1 MNKDQLAARL
11 LATFV
16 AELEEQIRA
25 MNADLLALEGN
36 PTDAER
42 LRSVFRV
49 AHTLK
54 GAARA
59 AGVPPVEQ
67 ACHALETLL
76 AEARDGRL
84 PLGPEEFALLFSAAD
99 ALGDAG
105 KRLQDGRALGDAPI
119 AALRDRLQ
127 GGKPGKRRQATP
139 SAPPPDP
146 PPPEEREERGERGE
160 RGERRETGDGQV
172 RVEAVKL
179 DALLAATGQLFV
191 TGSRVASRPAELEAF
206 HDAAARSATEWRR
219 TGRRLR
225 LALER
230 SGAPSAL
237 TQAVNGMEANLRQLL
252 HDAGRLAAGAASDA
266 RALAQATDE
275 VSGRVRRLRMRPF
288 SEACEALPRVV
299 RDLATTAGKEVE
311 LAVLGGEVAV
321 DRAVLDGVR
330 DALLQLVRNA
340 VDHGIEPPA
349 ERARAGKPGR
359 GTVTVAAALRGDRL
373 TITVSDDG
381 AGLDVP
387 AVRTQLERRGLAVPP
402 DERELVRA
410 LFEGGLSTRAE
421 ATAISGRG
429 VGLDIVR
436 AATERIRGTVHVDW
450 VQGRGTT
457 FTLECPPTLAT
468 IRTLLAAVGPQLVAF
483 PMTHIERLLRV
494 RPEEIKHAEGRDVIA
509 TAAVPVPL
517 VALARLLPPLVA
529 RPAAGRLPVIL
540 LRVGERRLAVAVDEL
555 VAEQEIVLRPL
566 GRGRQPLPHVSGAA
580 ILGTGRIA
588 LVLNPVAIV
597 AAGLVLGAGP
607 GLAIAEAKPAGRV
620 KRRILVVDDSI
631 TTRTLEQSV
640 LEAAGYDVLTAV
652 DGADGWKVLQERGAD
667 LVVAD
672 VEMPRMDGFA
682 LCEAIRASKR
692 FKELPVV
699 LVTALEAPEHRAR
712 GLEAGADAY
721 LGKSSFDQQTLL
733 DTISQ
738 LLG

>member
-25 MNADLLALEGN
+25 MNADLLVLEAN
-36 PTDAER
+36 PTDPER
-42 LRSVFRV
+42 LRSLFRV

-84 PLGPEEFALLFSAAD
+84 ALGREEFALLFSAAD

-105 KRLQDGRALGDAPI
+105 TRLKEGRSLVDAPV
-119 AALRDRLQ
+119 AALQAPLQ
-127 GGKPGKRRQATP
+127 GGKPGKRRQAAP
-139 SAPPPDP
+139 SAPAPPSP
-146 PPPEEREERGERGE
+146 PAPTSAERG
-160 RGERRETGDGQV
+160 DDQV

-191 TGSRVASRPAELEAF
+191 TGSRVASRPAELESF
-206 HDAAARSATEWRR
+206 HDAAARSATEWQR
-219 TGRRLR
+219 TGRRVR

-230 SGAPSAL
+230 SGAPTTL
-237 TQAVNGMEANLRQLL
+237 LQAVHGMEDNLSRLV
-252 HDAGRLAAGAASDA
+252 HDAGRLAAGAANDA

-299 RDLATTAGKEVE
+299 RDLAATAGKELD
-311 LAVLGGEVAV
+311 LAVVGGEVAV

-330 DALLQLVRNA
+330 EALLQLVRNA
-340 VDHGIEPPA
+340 IDHGIEPPA

-373 TITVSDDG
+373 AITVADDG

-387 AVRTQLERRGLAVPP
+387 AIRAESERRGLAVPP

-436 AATERIRGTVHVDW
+436 AAAERVRGAVHVDW
-450 VQGRGTT
+450 VPGRGTT

-483 PMTHIERLLRV
+483 PTTHIERLLRV

-509 TAAVPVPL
+509 TAAAPVPL

-529 RPAAGRLPVIL
+529 RPVAGPLAVVL

-555 VAEQEIVLRPL
+555 VAEQEVVLRPL
-566 GRGRQPLPHVSGAA
+566 GRGRHPLPHLSGAA
-580 ILGTGRIA
+580 ILGTGRVA
-588 LVLNPVAIV
+588 LVVNPVAIV
-597 AAGLVLGAGP
+597 AAGLGLAAGP
-607 GLAIAEAKPAGRV
+607 GLTFAEATPASRV

-652 DGADGWKVLQERGAD
+652 DGADGWKTLQERGAD

-692 FKELPVV
+692 LKELPVV

-712 GLEAGADAY
+712 GLEVGADAY
-721 LGKSSFDQQTLL
+721 LGKSSFDQQNLL
-733 DTISQ
+733 DTIHQ

>member
-25 MNADLLALEGN
+25 MNADLLALEAT

-84 PLGPEEFALLFSAAD
+84 SLGPAEFALLFSAAD

-105 KRLQDGRALGDAPI
+105 KRLKEGRTLNDAPI
-119 AALRDRLQ
+119 ATLRDRLQ
-127 GGKPGKRRQATP
+127 GGEPGKRRSAKTSAAP
-139 SAPPPDP
+139 MPPAPPSTR
-146 PPPEEREERGERGE
+146 ER
-160 RGERRETGDGQV
+160 GDGQV
-172 RVEAVKL
+172 RVEATQL

-191 TGSRVASRPAELEAF
+191 TSSRVASRPAELEAF
-206 HDAAARSATEWRR
+206 HDAAARSATEWQR

-237 TQAVNGMEANLRQLL
+237 IHAVNGLDENLRHLL
-252 HDAGRLAAGAASDA
+252 HDAGRLAAGAADDA

-275 VSGRVRRLRMRPF
+275 VADRVRRLRMRPF
-288 SEACEALPRVV
+288 NEACEALPRVV
-299 RDLATTAGKEVE
+299 RDLATTAGKSVDLE
-311 LAVLGGEVAV
+311 VLGGEVAA

-330 DALLQLVRNA
+330 EAVLQLVRNA
-340 VDHGIEPPA
+340 VDHGVEPPA
-349 ERARAGKPGR
+349 ERARTSKPERGKV
-359 GTVTVAAALRGDRL
+359 TVTAALRGDRL
-373 TITVSDDG
+373 TITVADDG

-387 AVRTQLERRGLAVPP
+387 AIRAELERRGLGAPA

-410 LFEGGLSTRAE
+410 LFEGGLSTRTE

-429 VGLDIVR
+429 VGLDVVR
-436 AATERIRGTVHVDW
+436 AAAERIRGSVRVDW
-450 VQGRGTT
+450 VPGRGTT

-468 IRTLLAAVGPQLVAF
+468 IRALLATVGPQLFAF
-483 PMTHIERLLRV
+483 PTTHVERLLRV
-494 RPEEIKHAEGRDVIA
+494 RPEEIKHAEGRDVIT
-509 TAAVPVPL
+509 TAAAPVPL

-529 RPAAGRLPVIL
+529 RPVAGPLAVVL
-540 LRVGERRLAVAVDEL
+540 LRAGERRLAVAVDEL
-555 VAEQEIVLRPL
+555 VAEQDVVLRPL
-566 GRGRQPLPHVSGAA
+566 SRGRQPLLYVSGAA
-580 ILGTGRIA
+580 ILGTGRLA
-588 LVLNPVAIV
+588 LVVNPAAIV
-597 AAGLVLGAGP
+597 AAGLGLAAGP
-607 GLAIAEAKPAGRV
+607 GLTIADATPAGRV

-652 DGADGWKVLQERGAD
+652 DGADGWKLLQERGAD
-667 LVVAD
+667 LVVTD

-682 LCEAIRASKR
+682 LCEAIRSSKR

-699 LVTALEAPEHRAR
+699 LVTALETPEHRAR

-721 LGKSSFDQQTLL
+721 LGKSSFDQQHLL
-733 DTISQ
+733 DTIIQ
-738 LLG
+738 LLGSESR